1 MIKEACVGNLR
12 EALRAQEL
20 GADRIELCENLAE
33 GGTTPSWGT
42 IQTCMKL
49 LQIPIVV
56 MIRPRGG
63 DFVYTAEEVECMLE
77 DIQLCRKA
85 GVFGIATGVLTTDN
99 HIDTALLA
107 KLVAA
112 AGPLQV
118 TFHKAI
124 DDCADPVEEIRK
136 LRDSGVR
143 RVLTSG
149 GKSTAGEGVATINA
163 MALAAPALRMVAAGK
178 VSLENLES
186 LRNMIRTDEFHGKK
200 IVGLL

>member
-12 EALRAQEL
+12 EALRAREH

-33 GGTTPSWGT
+33 GGTTPSAGT
-42 IQTCMKL
+42 IVTCMKL

-63 DFVYTAEEVECMLE
+63 DFVYSREEIDCMLE
-77 DIQLCRKA
+77 DIRLCRKA
-85 GVFGIATGVLTTDN
+85 GVFGIAIGVLTPDN
-99 HIDTALLA
+99 HIDLPLLA
-107 KLVAA
+107 KLVAE

-149 GKSTAGEGVATINA
+149 GKSTAEEGVVNINT
-163 MALAAPALRMVAAGK
+163 MALAAPELRMVAAGK
-178 VSLENLES
+178 VTFENLDHLS
-186 LRNMIRTDEFHGKK
+186 RLIHTDEFHGKK

>member
-1 MIKEACVGNLR
+1 MIKEACVGNLH
-12 EALRAQEL
+12 EALRAEEL

-42 IQTCMKL
+42 IHTCVNM
-49 LQIPIVV
+49 LQIPVVV

-63 DFVYTAEEVECMLE
+63 DFVYTPEEVECMLE

-85 GVFGIATGVLTTDN
+85 GVFGIATGVLTPDN
-99 HIDTALLA
+99 HIDLPLLA
-107 KLVAA
+107 RLVAE

-124 DDCADPVEEIRK
+124 DDCADPVQEIQK
-136 LRDSGVR
+136 LRNSGVR

-149 GKSTAGEGVATINA
+149 GKATASEGIACLNAMINA
-163 MALAAPALRMVAAGK
+163 APELKIVAAGK
-178 VSLENLES
+178 VMRENLDHLEK
-186 LRNMIRTDEFHGKK
+186 LIHTDEFHGKK

>member
-12 EALRAQEL
+12 EALHAQEQ

-33 GGTTPSWGT
+33 GGTTPSGGT
-42 IQTCMKL
+42 IVTCMKL
-49 LQIPIVV
+49 LQIPVVV

-63 DFVYTAEEVECMLE
+63 DFVYSREEIDCMLE
-77 DIQLCRKA
+77 DIRFCRKA
-85 GVFGIATGVLTTDN
+85 GVYGIATGVLTPDG
-99 HIDTALLA
+99 HIDTTLLA
-107 KLVAA
+107 RLVAE
-112 AGPLQV
+112 AGSLQV

-163 MALAAPALRMVAAGK
+163 MALTAPELRIVAAGK
-178 VSLENLES
+178 VSRENLEPLS
-186 LRNMIRTDEFHGKK
+186 RLIHTDEFHGKK
-200 IVGLL
+200 IVGLI

>member
-20 GADRIELCENLAE
+20 GADRIELCENLAD

-124 DDCADPVEEIRK
+124 DDCADPVEEVLK
-136 LRDSGVR
+136 LRDSGVQR
-143 RVLTSG
+143 ILTSG
-149 GKSTAGEGVATINA
+149 GKPTASEGVANINA
-163 MALAAPALRMVAAGK
+163 MALAAPELRIVAAGK
-178 VSLENLES
+178 VSLENLDNLSE
-186 LRNMIRTDEFHGKK
+186 MIHTDEFHGKK
-200 IVGLL
+200 IVGWL